1 MPCNAAYHSMV
12 HKEYYSNEQTTIGF
26 DRHNAF
32 ICKFKMRFLLVK
44 VESFYRTNCFQKQ
57 LDALKTQANQSKIHF
72 LKTESNEC
80 L

>member
-1 MPCNAAYHSMV
+1 MPCNAAYLSMV

-44 VESFYRTNCFQKQ
+44 VVNWDKIIILHFHVKMKSP
-57 LDALKTQANQSKIHF
+57 NQGPGSLFSKN
-72 LKTESNEC
+72 NE
-80 L
+80 